1 MEIFLPSKVTNALD
15 TPKENDLEAK
25 GTEKIVSGMERG
37 WRENEQGLV
46 TYGKHQAPVQR
57 IGI

>member
-25 GTEKIVSGMERG
+25 GTKRSYLG
-37 WRENEQGLV
+37 WREAGEKMSKV
-46 TYGKHQAPVQR
+46 W
-57 IGI
+57 